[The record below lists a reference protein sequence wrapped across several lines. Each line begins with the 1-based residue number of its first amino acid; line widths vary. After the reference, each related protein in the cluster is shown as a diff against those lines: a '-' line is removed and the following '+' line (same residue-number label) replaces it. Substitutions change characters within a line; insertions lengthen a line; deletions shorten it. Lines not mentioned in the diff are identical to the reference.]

1 MYLFL
6 ILSYIR
12 FRYNANIAGILSRR
26 AKKRCGIFALCTL
39 LSGAATL
46 PAYSNCGMGGTTY
59 ATSLKA

>member
-12 FRYNANIAGILSRR
+12 FRYNANIAGILSPR
-26 AKKRCGIFALCTL
+26 AKKRCGIFAALWSRMPHALTVY
-39 LSGAATL
+39 
-46 PAYSNCGMGGTTY
+46 PNCGMGEMMH